1 MNFVSKV
8 LSVVVFLLLV
18 SLSADVL
25 AQPGGPGNPAGGHD
39 PDRVPI
45 TGIEFLL
52 VSGGLL
58 GGYKLLKRKPAE
70 E

>member
-1 MNFVSKV
+1 MNFTKKV

-18 SLSADVL
+18 SFSTDVL
-25 AQPGGPGNPAGGHD
+25 AQPTNPGNPQGGND

-58 GGYKLLKRKPAE
+58 GGYKLLKRQPAKE
-70 E
+70 